1 MDMAFIIGNNIEK
14 LREEQNIS
22 VEQLAEIVGVT
33 RQTMTSYLKG
43 RQVIDS
49 GKLARIAGHF
59 NKPFDYFLTGDH
71 QEFPFMFRADNPRE
85 NFDNILAEKIVRR
98 VGNTCDLLDISGR
111 KLVLVPESYKLRIS
125 GSRLNREEKELIEEI
140 AVKKREDFGVADIVP
155 DNYYRILQE
164 NGINVLAFPFEN
176 SAIFAVSAY
185 SSECGSF
192 IVINDDAGIPEERKM
207 FSAVHELGHL
217 IFHREQYL
225 KGFNSFSHT
234 YGKKR
239 NINEEVAN
247 HFAMCFLVSRSLM
260 RKYRNIFKNKDFL
273 LREIMEIKS
282 VFLVS
287 AKCLIYALEYYGY
300 ITEKQKGTH
309 IGYLN
314 KNGYST
320 AEPRPMQS
328 IEKGAYWQG
337 VIRELFNREEISLSK
352 ISEVL
357 EIPLSQA
364 RMLTSGKSL
373 LRFAGAIDPDDL
385 KTIEQAI
392 QEECEK
398 VDQSDW

>member
-1 MDMAFIIGNNIEK
+1 MNIWSLK
-14 LREEQNIS
+14 
-22 VEQLAEIVGVT
+22 
-33 RQTMTSYLKG
+33 KG
-43 RQVIDS
+43 RNTP
-49 GKLARIAGHF
+49 GYK
-59 NKPFDYFLTGDH
+59 Y
-71 QEFPFMFRADNPRE
+71 
-85 NFDNILAEKIVRR
+85 RR
-98 VGNTCDLLDISGR
+98 NLPGW
-111 KLVLVPESYKLRIS
+111 YKLRSLQSFTILNLYSCTGQECNEGEHYIDKGFIYPSS
-125 GSRLNREEKELIEEI
+125 G
-140 AVKKREDFGVADIVP
+140 
-155 DNYYRILQE
+155 Q
-164 NGINVLAFPFEN
+164 
-176 SAIFAVSAY
+176 
-185 SSECGSF
+185 F
-192 IVINDDAGIPEERKM
+192 IHIKM

-225 KGFNSFSHT
+225 MGFNSFSHT

-260 RKYRNIFKNKDFL
+260 KKYRNIFKNKDFL

-364 RMLTSGKSL
+364 RMLTREWYSQNESE
-373 LRFAGAIDPDDL
+373 AIL
-385 KTIEQAI
+385 
-392 QEECEK
+392 
-398 VDQSDW
+398 